1 MTRLEVIHM
10 RLQVDNEFQLVK
22 IKDLNDENN
31 IEMFTSSVKGGEAF
45 TAEHKIRELN
55 TATAKLNAQKS
66 KITPTKIIQNSALNM
81 NIMKS
86 EKYGLSPEE
95 TERRSLASERFRTI
109 KRYLTSI
116 KRGHLS

>member
-1 MTRLEVIHM
+1 M
-10 RLQVDNEFQLVK
+10 
-22 IKDLNDENN
+22 
-31 IEMFTSSVKGGEAF
+31 
-45 TAEHKIRELN
+45 N
-55 TATAKLNAQKS
+55 TEKL
-66 KITPTKIIQNSALNM
+66 KITTTKIIQNSALNM

-116 KRGHLS
+116 KRGHLSNIQPIDSVKYYWSKATKNKTQQKNYKKISKN